1 MLGSV
6 VNDECC
12 NKEASFLRK
21 KKKPNQSITHLSVSD
36 QTFKNKRNAKRFFSL
51 SAAGS

>member
-1 MLGSV
+1 MMSV
-6 VNDECC
+6 AIKKRPFCE
-12 NKEASFLRK
+12 K